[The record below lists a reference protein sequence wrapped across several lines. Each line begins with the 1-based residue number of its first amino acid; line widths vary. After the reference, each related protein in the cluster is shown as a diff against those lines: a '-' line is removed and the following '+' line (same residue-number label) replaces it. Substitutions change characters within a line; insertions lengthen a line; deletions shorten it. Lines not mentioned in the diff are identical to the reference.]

1 MYDDIKTIR
10 QIYHNPHELCNID
23 SRNFINNRIKGVVS
37 FFLGLTD
44 VDLSNAT
51 EKVLFSFTNAIE
63 CLYYLRNFQV
73 ILPLSFICNVIQ
85 FYTYGSKTMSVTN
98 GKISPGGSYLI
109 VHNWLADRGKKLL
122 VCPTGKLI

>member
-10 QIYHNPHELCNID
+10 QIYHNPHELCNIG
-23 SRNFINNRIKGVVS
+23 SRNFINNQSKGVVL

-44 VDLSNAT
+44 IDLSNAT
-51 EKVLFSFTNAIE
+51 EKVLLSFTNVIE

-73 ILPLSFICNVIQ
+73 MLPRSFICNLIQ

-109 VHNWLADRGKKLL
+109 VHNWLAEHGKKPL